1 MLAICEFL
9 FAKMGWDRRKGGE
22 EKKKKKLWKKKKKQL
37 WIKEKKRNFIRS
49 RSCEEKLRIRE
60 ESFES
65 KRLKRNLPV

>member
-22 EKKKKKLWKKKKKQL
+22 EKKKQL

>member
-22 EKKKKKLWKKKKKQL
+22 EKKKTIVDKRKKK
-37 WIKEKKRNFIRS
+37 NFIRS